1 MFVFLLQVRDLLI
14 NHRVHLFL
22 IYMGLVWAVWGWKA
36 WLSRRYQPFT
46 ASCDVTTA
54 VLIPVV
60 DEPEDLFRDVLNRIT
75 AQEPDEIHVVINGPQ
90 NPALEAIC
98 ADYDGVDVTWT
109 EVPGKRNALRIGV
122 EETTSEICVLVDSDT
137 IWTTDTLDELVRPF
151 ADPEIGG
158 VTTRQRILAPER
170 HILSRWA
177 DWMESLRNEY
187 AMPAM
192 SMHGTVGCLPGRT
205 IAFRRRVLVDA
216 MEHFLTGRFL
226 GIFLE
231 VSDDRTLTNECLK
244 QGYKAVYQSTS
255 LVYTDAPLEWKKMAK
270 QQLRWARG
278 SQYNTLRMFPW
289 MLRNARPLAF
299 FYLADILLP
308 FLLLGAYLGWI
319 VRQFVITDVDL
330 FAPWVDNF
338 GRVGGALTVAIL
350 AILASTAS
358 SALRQARHLRER
370 PSDLWRIPTF
380 LVISTLMLMPIR
392 MLGFTRMAHNS
403 GWGTR
408 AGGFAGE
415 SNRNP
420 YALIPYGLAFC
431 MVASMALYQP

>member
-1 MFVFLLQVRDLLI
+1 
-14 NHRVHLFL
+14 
-22 IYMGLVWAVWGWKA
+22 
-36 WLSRRYQPFT
+36 
-46 ASCDVTTA
+46 
-54 VLIPVV
+54 
-60 DEPEDLFRDVLNRIT
+60 
-75 AQEPDEIHVVINGPQ
+75 
-90 NPALEAIC
+90 
-98 ADYDGVDVTWT
+98 
-109 EVPGKRNALRIGV
+109 
-122 EETTSEICVLVDSDT
+122 
-137 IWTTDTLDELVRPF
+137 
-151 ADPEIGG
+151 
-158 VTTRQRILAPER
+158 
-170 HILSRWA
+170 
-177 DWMESLRNEY
+177 
-187 AMPAM
+187 
-192 SMHGTVGCLPGRT
+192 
-205 IAFRRRVLVDA
+205 
-216 MEHFLTGRFL
+216 
-226 GIFLE
+226 
-231 VSDDRTLTNECLK
+231 
-244 QGYKAVYQSTS
+244 
-255 LVYTDAPLEWKKMAK
+255 
-270 QQLRWARG
+270 
-278 SQYNTLRMFPW
+278 

-338 GRVGGALTVAIL
+338 GRVGGALTVAVL